1 MHFIQGLVSILY
13 CVIIYF
19 AVQILPSICAWK
31 GKYGQIMNKMNN
43 KERSKEERDVK
54 QTCNL
59 IMCS

>member
-1 MHFIQGLVSILY
+1 MHLIQGLVSILY
-13 CVIIYF
+13 CVIIYL

-43 KERSKEERDVK
+43 KKEAKQKDVK